1 MQTGANNRAVFFRI
15 AAFLLA
21 VLTTGVLLMGVG
33 ASPADTVLSLYQGS
47 LDSLKDFAYVLRS
60 WVPLMLVTAGLLIT
74 FSAGLWNIGVEGQI
88 IIGAV
93 CATWA
98 LRGLQDGSWPSW
110 LVLCSA
116 SLAGVAGGMG
126 WAWLAGL
133 LKIRGGVNEIFGGLG
148 LNFVANGLTMWLIF
162 GPWKRE
168 GIGSM
173 SGTEPFPEQFWLREW
188 GTLHVSPAALVLAV
202 AISLLVLV
210 LIGRSRFGLKLRAA
224 GLNARAAFRLGVP
237 TTRIILLA
245 FLLCG
250 ALSGLAGALQV
261 TGVYH
266 RLIPSI
272 SSGYGYLGLLV
283 ALVAGRRILWAAPV
297 ALFFAIVNVG
307 AIELPIT
314 LQMDSSLSGVL
325 LALIVLFVL
334 LFNGVRQR
342 MAGGWK

>member
-1 MQTGANNRAVFFRI
+1 MQTTPKSHALFFRT
-15 AAFLLA
+15 AAVLLA
-21 VLTTGVLLMGVG
+21 VLTTGLLLVAVG
-33 ASPADTVLSLYQGS
+33 ASPTQTLLSLYQGS
-47 LDSLKDFAYVLRS
+47 MDSLRDFAYVLRS

-88 IIGAV
+88 IAGAV
-93 CATWA
+93 CTTWA
-98 LRGLQDGSWPSW
+98 LRGLQYSPLPPG
-110 LVLCSA
+110 LVILLSI
-116 SLAGVAGGMG
+116 LAGIAGGMV
-126 WAWLAGL
+126 WASIAGV

-148 LNFVANGLTMWLIF
+148 LNFVANGLILWLIF

-173 SGTEPFPEQFWLREW
+173 SGTEPFPEAFWLREW
-188 GTLHVSPAALVLAV
+188 GPWHISPTALALAV
-202 AISLLVLV
+202 LVSLLVGV
-210 LIGRSRFGLKLRAA
+210 LMSRSRFGLQLKAA
-224 GLNARAAFRLGVP
+224 GLNARAAFRLGVSTP
-237 TTRIILLA
+237 RTILLA
-245 FLLCG
+245 FLFCG

-283 ALVAGRRILWAAPV
+283 ALVAGQKILWAAPV

-307 AIELPIT
+307 SVQLPIS

-325 LALIVLFVL
+325 LALLVLFAL
-334 LFNGVRQR
+334 MFNGIRQR
-342 MAGGWK
+342 MAGHFK